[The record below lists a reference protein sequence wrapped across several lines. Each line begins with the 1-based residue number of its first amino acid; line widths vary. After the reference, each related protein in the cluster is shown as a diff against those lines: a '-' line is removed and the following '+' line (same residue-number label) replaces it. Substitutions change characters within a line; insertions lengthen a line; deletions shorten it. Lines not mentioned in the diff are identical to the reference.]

1 MSERKIISENRPVQ
15 GFQRVDLRSIG
26 QVVIQQGDQEG
37 LTVETEADLLSDVIT
52 EVKNETLILDIGR
65 SWLDRLFQGLKFT
78 HIRHLRYIVQVKQLS
93 GMSVAGAG
101 SIETGAL
108 AADHLAIDIAGQGQ
122 ITIGDLSAVELAVSI
137 SGQGTLHLAGQAG
150 DQKIRLGGMGNYQ
163 AFDLQTRT
171 AQVNI
176 SGNGTVNISAEDSLD
191 VSISGM
197 GTVQYRGSPKL
208 SQRVSGLG
216 SVKQV
221 GED

>member
-1 MSERKIISENRPVQ
+1 
-15 GFQRVDLRSIG
+15 
-26 QVVIQQGDQEG
+26 
-37 LTVETEADLLSDVIT
+37 
-52 EVKNETLILDIGR
+52 
-65 SWLDRLFQGLKFT
+65 
-78 HIRHLRYIVQVKQLS
+78 
-93 GMSVAGAG
+93 
-101 SIETGAL
+101 
-108 AADHLAIDIAGQGQ
+108 
-122 ITIGDLSAVELAVSI
+122 
-137 SGQGTLHLAGQAG
+137 
-150 DQKIRLGGMGNYQ
+150 MGNYQ